1 MGWTAGFLRKEGMM
15 EIFDDTLR
23 LLERGITLGWARHG
37 LLASNI
43 ANVET
48 PGFRPRDLDF
58 RGELERALMGGEV
71 QLVRTDPRHL
81 GPAEGQGVRTFERGG
96 VPNPDGNAVVLEEEA
111 VELAQNHL
119 HYMAL
124 LRILQRRLEL
134 LKYTIGEGGR

>member
-1 MGWTAGFLRKEGMM
+1 M

-23 LLERGITLGWARHG
+23 VLEKGITLSWTRHG

-48 PGFRPRDLDF
+48 PGFSPRDLDF
-58 RGELERALMGGEV
+58 KGEMERALRGGGI
-71 QLVRTDPRHL
+71 QLVRTDPGHL
-81 GPAEGQGVRTFERGG
+81 GPAEGQGIRTFERGG
-96 VPNPDGNAVVLEEEA
+96 IPNPDGNTVVLEEEA
-111 VELAQNHL
+111 VHLAENYL

-124 LRILQRRLEL
+124 LRILQRKLDL